1 MFRSGRLKPTSIIFL
16 HICSRGKASL
26 VLIPLFSILLLKSW
40 RRSADGTP
48 GGGSPPAEQDLDY
61 STDEDLSC
69 RTCCLIAG
77 RRRRVGAC
85 ELVCCRP
92 LNVIKIITSKKSLVI
107 SFVVHSWFCQS
118 ELRFCQ
124 IKVNLLA
131 GHLEMTGK
139 QIYLNLKNRKTNRL
153 LAHTIL
159 RFYGSTFQNGQTVM
173 KYYK

>member
-1 MFRSGRLKPTSIIFL
+1 MI
-16 HICSRGKASL
+16 
-26 VLIPLFSILLLKSW
+26 
-40 RRSADGTP
+40 
-48 GGGSPPAEQDLDY
+48 E
-61 STDEDLSC
+61 
-69 RTCCLIAG
+69 IAG
-77 RRRRVGAC
+77 RRRTVGAC

-107 SFVVHSWFCQS
+107 SFVLHSWFCQS

-139 QIYLNLKNRKTNRL
+139 QINLNLKNRKTNRL

-159 RFYGSTFQNGQTVM
+159 RFYGSTFQNGQTVNANCTSGNILYNLRGPN
-173 KYYK
+173 K

>member
-1 MFRSGRLKPTSIIFL
+1 MHQGSSLPTQAMFHG
-16 HICSRGKASL
+16 
-26 VLIPLFSILLLKSW
+26 
-40 RRSADGTP
+40 
-48 GGGSPPAEQDLDY
+48 Y
-61 STDEDLSC
+61 EDLSC
-69 RTCCLIAG
+69 RTFCLIAG

-139 QIYLNLKNRKTNRL
+139 QINLNLKNRKTNRL

-159 RFYGSTFQNGQTVM
+159 RFYGSTFQNGQTVREREIEIKISHFFTTRFVGISLHDGLGITEM
-173 KYYK
+173 KVINPRGLTEMKS

>member
-1 MFRSGRLKPTSIIFL
+1 M
-16 HICSRGKASL
+16 
-26 VLIPLFSILLLKSW
+26 
-40 RRSADGTP
+40 
-48 GGGSPPAEQDLDY
+48 
-61 STDEDLSC
+61 
-69 RTCCLIAG
+69 IAG

-159 RFYGSTFQNGQTVM
+159 RFYGSTFQNGQTVSCCIVVSAFIRLPYLIGIRAKGEQM
-173 KYYK
+173 LHLRRLSTILFAHDQSWHYPCRFGESRFKY